1 MILVG
6 NCERLFF
13 FLFVSGCTP
22 GTSQSLAL
30 PSPSAPLISSAFV
43 FCYVTAKIGCA
54 QGRAGDTGNGTSG
67 RSKAREG
74 RSKVKR
80 HHFCADPTSLD
91 RGVLY
96 QELSVCLSPCVYR
109 LHLFASLLFFKQ
121 SNQFFLSQN
130 IKTNKSKRKKL
141 CGLCLYIQKKRVR
154 FKIFESHSCVCI
166 TLTPTL
172 GLLSYKL
179 Y

>member
-1 MILVG
+1 MKD
-6 NCERLFF
+6 FF
-13 FLFVSGCTP
+13 FVLFVSGCTP

-80 HHFCADPTSLD
+80 HHFVQMQQVLTEVSYIKSYLCA
-91 RGVLY
+91 
-96 QELSVCLSPCVYR
+96 
-109 LHLFASLLFFKQ
+109 
-121 SNQFFLSQN
+121 
-130 IKTNKSKRKKL
+130 
-141 CGLCLYIQKKRVR
+141 
-154 FKIFESHSCVCI
+154 
-166 TLTPTL
+166 
-172 GLLSYKL
+172 
-179 Y
+179 

>member
-6 NCERLFF
+6 NCERLF

-80 HHFCADPTSLD
+80 HHFVQIQQVLTEVSYIKSYLCARVHVFTACICLP
-91 RGVLY
+91 
-96 QELSVCLSPCVYR
+96 VC
-109 LHLFASLLFFKQ
+109 
-121 SNQFFLSQN
+121 FFLNNQ
-130 IKTNKSKRKKL
+130 I
-141 CGLCLYIQKKRVR
+141 R
-154 FKIFESHSCVCI
+154 FFSLKI
-166 TLTPTL
+166 
-172 GLLSYKL
+172 
-179 Y
+179 